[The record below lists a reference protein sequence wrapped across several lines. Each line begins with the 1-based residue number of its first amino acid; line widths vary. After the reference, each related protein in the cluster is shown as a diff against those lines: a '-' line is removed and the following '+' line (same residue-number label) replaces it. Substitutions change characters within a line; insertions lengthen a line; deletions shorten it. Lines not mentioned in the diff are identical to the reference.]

1 MNKQK
6 INIWGRSF
14 ELEIVYDCY
23 QGEEVLPVQTEA
35 LKCFLENISLDGK
48 SLKAV
53 EDYCLSRNA
62 KEIDGQSID
71 NIFRY
76 VMPQSIYVQRT
87 TDGSHVIGL
96 MCAYK
101 FDMEHGIA
109 VVFKN
114 EVFERIGS
122 QDILL

>member
-1 MNKQK
+1 MSKKK

-23 QGEEVLPVQTEA
+23 QGEQVLPVQTEA
-35 LKCFLENISLDGK
+35 LRCFLENGSLVGQ

-53 EDYCLSRNA
+53 EDYCMSRNA
-62 KEIDGQSID
+62 EEIEEQSID
-71 NIFRY
+71 DIFKY
-76 VMPQSIYVQRT
+76 VMPQFIYVQRT
-87 TDGSHVIGL
+87 AEGSHVIGL

-101 FDMEHGIA
+101 FDIEHGIA

-114 EVFERIGS
+114 EAFEKVGS